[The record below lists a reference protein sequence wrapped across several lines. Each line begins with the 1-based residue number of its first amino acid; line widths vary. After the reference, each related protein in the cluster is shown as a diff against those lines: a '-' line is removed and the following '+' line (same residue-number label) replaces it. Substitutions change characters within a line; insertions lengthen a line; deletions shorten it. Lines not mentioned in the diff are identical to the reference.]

1 MKKIL
6 TVLLVVTMSI
16 ATFAQNETHKWAIG
30 GGISAT
36 DFSGPMTKSYFDF
49 DNFKGSGRVFVGRY
63 LNSSFNAKADFTFG
77 KVWFPTITA
86 YPNTIDDV
94 YQLKHIYDGGLN
106 IEYKFNNGYI
116 FKEDAVL
123 APYIHTGFGVN
134 SIVDYDVNTYV
145 PFGIGLN
152 IRPSDW
158 LTINL
163 QSTYKLNIDN
173 SYDYTQHSA
182 SLVYNFGKGNTKSKE
197 DEDAEVND
205 SDADGVPDLIDECPF
220 AAGTAELFGCPDS
233 DGDGLGDSRDNCP
246 KLAGPIDSKGCP
258 GLDTDGDGVPD
269 DKDSCPNLKGDKRYA
284 GCPDTDGDGIV
295 DKYDKCPKEA
305 GVASNNGCP
314 KAKVEVVEPVVPTT
328 PTPTPVTTTPTTPTS
343 PVVSTPTAPATTTTA
358 SGTTVIYFSSASAV
372 VTASEKK
379 KIDAVLGTLNANP
392 SYKLLIK
399 GYTDAAGD
407 EYSNL
412 DLSIKRAQNVWKY
425 LSEKGYDGS
434 KVELYGFGEYFE
446 QDPNVNKNR
455 KVELEIVK

>member
-1 MKKIL
+1 MKKIFTL
-6 TVLLVVTMSI
+6 LLVVSI
-16 ATFAQNETHKWAIG
+16 SVATFAQNETHKWAIG

-36 DFSGPMTKSYFDF
+36 DFSGPITKSYFDF
-49 DNFKGSGRVFVGRY
+49 DNYKGSGRVFVGRY
-63 LNSSFNAKADFTFG
+63 LNPSFNAKLDFTFG
-77 KVWFPTITA
+77 KIWYPTITA
-86 YPNTIDDV
+86 YPETVSDV
-94 YQLKHIYDGGLN
+94 YQLRHIYDAGLN

-116 FKEDAVL
+116 FKEDAVI
-123 APYIHTGFGVN
+123 APYIHTGFGFN

-182 SLVYNFGKGNTKSKE
+182 SLVYNFGKGNTKTKE
-197 DEDAEVND
+197 DKSAEVSD
-205 SDADGVPDLIDECPF
+205 SDGDGVPDLIDECPF
-220 AAGTAELFGCPDS
+220 SAGTAEFFGCPDT

-246 KLAGPIDSKGCP
+246 KEAGSVESKGCP
-258 GLDTDGDGVPD
+258 AMDSDGDGVPD

-295 DKYDKCPKEA
+295 DKYDKCPNEA

-314 KAKVEVVEPVVPTT
+314 KADVAVVTPTTPTTPTTPVVPTT
-328 PTPTPVTTTPTTPTS
+328 PTTPVVTTPITG
-343 PVVSTPTAPATTTTA
+343 VS
-358 SGTTVIYFSSASAV
+358 SGTTVIYFGSASAV

-379 KIDAVLGTLNANP
+379 KIDAVLSTLNANP
-392 SYKLLIK
+392 NYRVKIK

-407 EYSNL
+407 EYSNV

-425 LSEKGYDGS
+425 ISEKGYDGS
-434 KVELYGFGEYFE
+434 KVELYGFGEYFN
-446 QDPNVNKNR
+446 QSPNVNENR
-455 KVELEIVK
+455 KVEMEIIK